1 MEPNVNIG
9 DAQVSSFQEMLDAK
23 GYGGS
28 VASKLLRNNMN
39 VKCLRTNETLL
50 HEEWLEIDKAVIEAA
65 HLRQVGIADLRSR
78 GLVYNM
84 NGMAKSVLAYQDMS
98 DIEGANVSM
107 DGVTP
112 GERDRPQYNINYLP
126 LPIIFKD
133 FSFSLR
139 ELQESRNGSQPL
151 DTTMAAAAANKVI
164 EKAEEWLFQGSSAF
178 TYGGGT
184 IRGYQDAPQRT
195 TRAIGT
201 DWASDTGAN
210 ILTDV
215 RNMKQD
221 KINDRHYGDAIL
233 YIPTA
238 YETVMD
244 NDFTVN
250 YPITIRE
257 RILKMTGI
265 QDIKVAD
272 QLTAANVMLVQMTA
286 NVVRIVEGLPITT
299 VQWSSGDGLRI
310 FFKIM
315 TILIP
320 QVRNDQQNRSGIVH
334 LS

>member
-28 VASKLLRNNMN
+28 VASKLLRNNMD

-221 KINDRHYGDAIL
+221 KINDRHYGDTIL

-244 NDFTVN
+244 NDFTLN
-250 YPITIRE
+250 YPITTRE
-257 RILKMTGI
+257 RILKMQGI
-265 QDIKVAD
+265 QDVKVAD
-272 QLTAANVMLVQMTA
+272 QLTAANVMMVQMTA
-286 NVVRIVEGLPITT
+286 DVVRIVEGLPITT

-310 FFKIM
+310 FFKVM

-320 QVRNDQQNRSGIVH
+320 QVRNDQQSRSGIVH